1 IYYHEWYQTSLKPQ
15 KTIFIR
21 KNAELD
27 MRYLS
32 RWRTVDLPIGSGDAF
47 GVVCFV
53 IFGVKFVV
61 MSLRWGLGFDFVWV
75 RCIVVVII
83 V

>member
-1 IYYHEWYQTSLKPQ
+1 
-15 KTIFIR
+15 
-21 KNAELD
+21 

-32 RWRTVDLPIGSGDAF
+32 RWQTFDLPIGSGDAF
-47 GVVCFV
+47 GVVGFV

-75 RCIVVVII
+75 GCIVVVII